1 MNSQTS
7 ELGKAASKMLGVN
20 EIICWRRLSKVAWS
34 PAQEDVVADNLL
46 DVEHVESALKKK

>member
-20 EIICWRRLSKVAWS
+20 EVICWRRLSKVAWS